1 MHKDIDS
8 WRLSSNLWV
17 GTEELE
23 HKFGEYYGQG
33 FWNVYNSFYRSL
45 NRCERVNNFINIIP
59 LTKFES
65 FNVLLKSN
73 NVIKN
78 LTGIKITYDK
88 IDQGVLVDILQY
100 YLILKNYY
108 IYNNNIYQK
117 IENSKISYKIVG
129 SLTEILYDKF
139 QERVVFFFLN
149 NFPGYFN
156 KFDFNQ
162 LIKIYF
168 IKSKFV
174 IESIRDISTQRIYP
188 DFGLIE
194 FTDGIYSIKYDRF
207 FCNKENLIFRANMS
221 TIKHYNKS
229 YSRTRR
235 IKPINW
241 INGIKNALDIT
252 NSEIVNEDYVR
263 ICLHIIN
270 PIHNNIF
277 DKKAS
282 LFVYGPSNTGKTS
295 LIVNILND
303 YFGCD
308 NIGSII
314 NSKNFK

>member
-1 MHKDIDS
+1 
-8 WRLSSNLWV
+8 
-17 GTEELE
+17 
-23 HKFGEYYGQG
+23 
-33 FWNVYNSFYRSL
+33 
-45 NRCERVNNFINIIP
+45 
-59 LTKFES
+59 
-65 FNVLLKSN
+65 
-73 NVIKN
+73 
-78 LTGIKITYDK
+78 
-88 IDQGVLVDILQY
+88 
-100 YLILKNYY
+100 
-108 IYNNNIYQK
+108 
-117 IENSKISYKIVG
+117 
-129 SLTEILYDKF
+129 
-139 QERVVFFFLN
+139 
-149 NFPGYFN
+149 
-156 KFDFNQ
+156 
-162 LIKIYF
+162 
-168 IKSKFV
+168 
-174 IESIRDISTQRIYP
+174 
-188 DFGLIE
+188 
-194 FTDGIYSIKYDRF
+194 
-207 FCNKENLIFRANMS
+207 MS

-308 NIGSII
+308 NIGYII